1 MPKAISYVRFSSLQQ
16 GRGSTVERQEKMIQ
30 EWLRSHPEYEISH
43 LSRVDEGLSG
53 YKAEHLAEG
62 AGLKAIQDAIRD
74 GQIVKGDVLL
84 VEAVDRLGR
93 LKHLEMINLI
103 GGILSAGVDIVTLDD
118 NQRYNSESLDGVG
131 AWLLTGKIQQ
141 AHSYSDALSR
151 RIAKSYEIRREKAK
165 KGEPI
170 RIAKALWLDQD
181 GKLKEPESS
190 MVRASIELYKTGKGT
205 RAILVA
211 LQEEFGSIAPKD
223 TKSITRWLT
232 TKALLG
238 QWQGYKV
245 FDALVE
251 HSEFLEL
258 QRLYESR
265 RLIGKPPES
274 FFLSGLI
281 KCARCEKSFNIRR
294 QKPKATKVAPIDS
307 QAYAEKP
314 QILYANC
321 RSYMK
326 NDSCDNNATWPL
338 EVLNFILNQTKH
350 DLLIGVAEGRVASVE
365 VGRQLN
371 ELQAEK
377 ETLSA
382 EIPRIEHIYIKKGG
396 QHYEELMNSQTA
408 RLKYI
413 ETEIGKITSSIAKPK
428 KLNIKGEIE
437 LTEEEF
443 EELEASFEQYRDK
456 SQKEL
461 DLIVRD
467 ELLMKSVLKMYG
479 YSIKIDGR
487 KAYSPDS
494 SNAETFTLG
503 KRMQKYGCYVL
514 EILYPENDQKKFVAI
529 RRVGPVTWADS
540 ESDLIAE
547 LEERRLDDLCV

>member
-16 GRGSTVERQEKMIQ
+16 GRGSTVERQKQMIQ

-62 AGLKAIQDAIRD
+62 GGLKAIQDAIRD

-93 LKHLEMINLI
+93 LKHVEMITLI

-151 RIAKSYEIRREKAK
+151 RIAKSYEIRREKAR

-223 TKSITRWLT
+223 AKSITRWLT
-232 TKALLG
+232 TRALLG
-238 QWQGYKV
+238 EWQGYKV

-258 QRLYESR
+258 QRLFESR

-281 KCARCEKSFNIRR
+281 KCARCGKSFNVRR
-294 QKPKATKVAPIDS
+294 QKPKPTKMAPIDS

-321 RSYMK
+321 RSYLK
-326 NDSCDNNATWPL
+326 NASCDNNATWPL
-338 EVLNFILNQTKH
+338 EVLDFIFNQTKH
-350 DLLIGVAEGRVASVE
+350 DLLIGVAEGRVTSVE
-365 VGRQLN
+365 VGKQLN

-377 ETLSA
+377 ATLSA
-382 EIPRIEHIYIKKGG
+382 EIPRIEQLFLKRGG
-396 QHYEELMNSQTA
+396 QHYIELMDSQIA
-408 RLKYI
+408 RLTDI
-413 ETEIGKITSSIAKPK
+413 EAEIEKITNSIAKPK
-428 KLNIKGEIE
+428 KLNKANERR
-437 LTEEEF
+437 LTQEEYEEE
-443 EELEASFEQYRDK
+443 EASFKQYRDK

-494 SNAETFTLG
+494 SMAETYSLG
-503 KRMQKYGCYVL
+503 KRKQKYGCYLV
-514 EILYPENDQKKFVAI
+514 EVQYPENGQI
-529 RRVGPVTWADS
+529 RFAALRRNGPVIWDKLETGLLAQL
-540 ESDLIAE
+540 EAE
-547 LEERRLDDLCV
+547 QLAGLSP